1 MDIPVTRKMLSPN
14 QIKISEQIAEK
25 AIEEKIVNGAVRVIC
40 PWCKE
45 SPNVEILGLN
55 KERITVRCKCG
66 FVSGMELGI

>member
-14 QIKISEQIAEK
+14 QIKISEQIAE
-25 AIEEKIVNGAVRVIC
+25 IAVQEMATTGTVEVIC

-45 SPNVEILGLN
+45 PPKVDIWGPN

-66 FVSGMELGI
+66 FVSDMELGM